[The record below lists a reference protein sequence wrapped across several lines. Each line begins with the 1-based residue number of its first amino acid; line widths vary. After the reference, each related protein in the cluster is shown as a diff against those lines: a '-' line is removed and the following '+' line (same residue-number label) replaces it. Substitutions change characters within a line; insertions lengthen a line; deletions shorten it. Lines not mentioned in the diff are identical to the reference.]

1 MTKMRLLLID
11 GDPGYVLALRHVLDL
26 MGFSDPDCT
35 ATAREALR
43 LLGRGERF
51 DCIILDLA
59 LHGGAAALCRRIR
72 LLPEHAATPILLT
85 VGHEGA
91 PELSEALAAGASDY
105 ISRMLDPVELR
116 ARLGMAARIA
126 DERRRSAELDRRLRG
141 LAAAGFSDP
150 QPVLGVPGMLD
161 LDGFR
166 DQLRLGLRDRTAIAF
181 RIGNAGAIAA
191 EATPQQ
197 YQDMLFHVASV
208 ILHRLGPQ
216 GLLLAHAGHGE
227 FVGLLPDP
235 PPECPHRL
243 AGELAALLADRARIY
258 DRLGVPMP
266 VLQVGKPMRRGFFV
280 RGTPERLLTRARET
294 LRRPAPVPAVA
305 L

>member
-11 GDPGYVLALRHVLDL
+11 GDPGYVLALRHALDL

-126 DERRRSAELDRRLRG
+126 DERRRSQRDFEQRRHRLRSEIEQLDRQLYR
-141 LAAAGFSDP
+141 A
-150 QPVLGVPGMLD
+150 
-161 LDGFR
+161 R
-166 DQLRLGLRDRTAIAF
+166 DQQYD
-181 RIGNAGAIAA
+181 A
-191 EATPQQ
+191 E
-197 YQDMLFHVASV
+197 
-208 ILHRLGPQ
+208 
-216 GLLLAHAGHGE
+216 
-227 FVGLLPDP
+227 
-235 PPECPHRL
+235 
-243 AGELAALLADRARIY
+243 
-258 DRLGVPMP
+258 
-266 VLQVGKPMRRGFFV
+266 RRG
-280 RGTPERLLTRARET
+280 RQHQ
-294 LRRPAPVPAVA
+294 
-305 L
+305 